1 MIGETFKNDF
11 LITTE
16 IIHLELVE
24 MIRIRCRPLVVA
36 QSDIEMFLFNISGKT
51 IDSHL
56 SIFISLYLA
65 VEELTTPMV

>member
-1 MIGETFKNDF
+1 
-11 LITTE
+11 
-16 IIHLELVE
+16 